1 MRNIILPAILLLF
14 VICINAQEA
23 IRYNVN
29 FDNVQHHEIE
39 VTIEFTSIPQGVFTI
54 RMPASSPGRY
64 APHSFAK
71 NVYGEKAFEGLGK
84 PLLLNKSD
92 ISEWQIAGH
101 NGTVKLQYTLY
112 ANHADGTY
120 AGFDNRKAIMNMPAT
135 FIYGVG
141 MEQRP
146 IEITFDLSK
155 HKDWKVATQLKQL
168 ETNKFFA
175 PNYYY
180 FFDSPTIIGDIKFRS
195 WQSASNGKNQ
205 TIEIAMLHEGTDKEL
220 DDYTEWVKK
229 VVEEEKRIYGGLPDF
244 DFGKYTFL
252 CAYNPYVFGD
262 GMEHR
267 NSTIC
272 NSRGNLAE
280 NAEGLIGTISH
291 EFFHCWNVER
301 IRPRTLE
308 PFDFD
313 KPNMSG
319 ELWFAE
325 GFTNYYDDLVL
336 CRADILS
343 DTAYVQETL
352 SGIVNAVMNS
362 PARQYRNVIQ
372 MSQHAPFVDA
382 AVSIDENNYGN
393 TFISYYTYGSFIGLT
408 LDLNIRN
415 RFAGKSLDDVMKY
428 MWEHFGKTEIPYEIP
443 DIQKAVASVTGDA
456 KFANDFFNQYVYKSE
471 VPNMQ
476 ALLADMG
483 VTVRKKNIGKVD
495 FANIR
500 LDYKEDGAVINMP
513 VLKNTSLYQAG
524 LNRGDKILEIN
535 NQAVKNAAD
544 FKSITE
550 KITAGRGCD
559 ITFVQNG
566 ITQSVKFTA
575 LEDPALEILLQEKP
589 SDAASKKR
597 KEWLKK

>member
-1 MRNIILPAILLLF
+1 MQNFMLTVIFTFCSLLTY
-14 VICINAQEA
+14 AQEA
-23 IRYNVN
+23 VRYFVN
-29 FDNVQHHEIE
+29 LDHVQHHEVE
-39 VTIEFTSIPQGVFTI
+39 VTIEFTSVPRGVFSV
-54 RMPASSPGRY
+54 RMPGSSPGRY
-64 APHSFAK
+64 APHAFAK
-71 NVYGEKAFEGLGK
+71 NMYGEKAFDSQGK
-84 PLLLNKSD
+84 PLQVNKFD
-92 ISEWQIAGH
+92 IFEWQITGH
-101 NGTVKLQYTLY
+101 DGMVKFQYTLY

-120 AGFDNRKAIMNMPAT
+120 AGFDNRKAMMNMPAA

-141 MEQRP
+141 MDQRP

-155 HKDWKVATQLKQL
+155 HKDWKVATQLKPMDA
-168 ETNKFFA
+168 NKFWA

-180 FFDSPTIIGDIKFRS
+180 FYDSPTMIGDIKFRT
-195 WQSASNGKNQ
+195 WQSESNGKNY
-205 TIEIAMLHEGTDKEL
+205 TMEVAMLHDGTDQAL

-229 VVEEEKRIYGGLPDF
+229 VVETEKKVYGGLPDY

-267 NSTIC
+267 NSTLCI
-272 NSRGNLAE
+272 SRGNLAE
-280 NAEGLIGTISH
+280 NAEGLIGTIAH

-308 PFDFD
+308 PFNFD
-313 KPNMSG
+313 KANMSG

-336 CRADILS
+336 RRADILS
-343 DTAYVQETL
+343 DTGYIEIL
-352 SGIVNAVMNS
+352 NNIINAVINS

-382 AVSIDENNYGN
+382 AVSIDENNYAN

-415 RFAGKSLDDVMKY
+415 RFAGKNLDDVMKY

-443 DIQKAVASVTGDA
+443 DIQKAVATVTGDI

-471 VPNMQ
+471 IPNVQ
-476 ALLADMG
+476 ALFADMG
-483 VTVRKKNIGKVD
+483 ATVRSANTGKID
-495 FANIR
+495 FASLR
-500 LDYKEDGAVINMP
+500 FSFSEQGAEISQP

-524 LNRGDKILEIN
+524 LNRGDKILQIN
-535 NQAVKNAAD
+535 GQSIKSAANL
-544 FKSITE
+544 
-550 KITAGRGCD
+550 KIVTDKIKIGSD
-559 ITFVQNG
+559 ITIKFIQNG
-566 ITQSVKFTA
+566 VTQTSQCVAK
-575 LEDPALEILLQEKP
+575 EDPSLEILLQEKP
-589 SDAASKKR
+589 SDAAMKR
-597 KEWLKK
+597 QKEWLRK